1 MFLSKIPAQEA
12 MNVSQERYSKMKKFL
27 AATIF
32 MVTVSALSLSAQA
45 TQQQQA
51 QLPSAT
57 DRAQHHI
64 QRLTTLLSLSTA
76 QQQQATTIF
85 SNAASSEDTTHQ
97 SMRTAHENLE
107 AAVKSN
113 NVSSIDQ
120 IAAEIGSLTTQM
132 VANEAKAQAA
142 FYQILTPDQ
151 QSKLSQLGMHGHEFH
166 GPGMLGHGPR

>member
-1 MFLSKIPAQEA
+1 

-27 AATIF
+27 AATILT
-32 MVTVSALSLSAQA
+32 VTVSALSLSAQT
-45 TQQQQA
+45 TQQQPPQPPTA
-51 QLPSAT
+51 A
-57 DRAQHHI
+57 DHAQHHVE
-64 QRLTTLLSLSTA
+64 RLTTLLSLSAA

-97 SMRTAHENLE
+97 SMRTAHESLE

-120 IAAEIGSLTTQM
+120 IAAQIGSLTTQM

-151 QSKLSQLGMHGHEFH
+151 QSKLSQVGMHGHEFH
-166 GPGMLGHGPR
+166 GPGMMGQGPR